1 MQRFGNSKEIAYLC
15 ARKFLNNTSAKYY
28 NMPLSL
34 LPSLLF
40 AILAVGYSPGPANLY
55 SLACCL
61 KFGRRKALKMWRG
74 LLTGFTIAVIVM
86 ALLTYLLG
94 EVMGVYVLYMKYL
107 GAAYILW
114 LAWKMWQFSGQ
125 NNPEAQKCTFTSGMI
140 VQLTNAK
147 MLLFDLTAFSVYVLP
162 YSNKLTDLLI
172 VAALLLLAGPG
183 ANLAW
188 LYAGAYLRRFFAKYQ
203 KQVDIV
209 MAILLVLCAV
219 YIVII

>member
-1 MQRFGNSKEIAYLC
+1 
-15 ARKFLNNTSAKYY
+15 
-28 NMPLSL
+28 MPLSL

-74 LLTGFTIAVIVM
+74 LLTGFSIAVVVM
-86 ALLTYLLG
+86 AVLTHLLG
-94 EVMGVYVLYMKYL
+94 EVMGSYVGYLKYL

-114 LAWKMWQFSGQ
+114 LAWKMWRYSGQ
-125 NNPEAQKCTFTSGMI
+125 NNTEAQKCTFTSGLIM
-140 VQLTNAK
+140 QLTNAK

-162 YSNKLTDLLI
+162 YSDQLSDLFV
-172 VAALLLLAGPG
+172 VAAMLLLAGPG

-188 LYAGAYLRRFFAKYQ
+188 LYAGAYLRRFFARYQ

-209 MAILLVLCAV
+209 MSVLLLLCAL
-219 YIVII
+219 YIVV

>member
-1 MQRFGNSKEIAYLC
+1 
-15 ARKFLNNTSAKYY
+15 
-28 NMPLSL
+28 MPITL

-61 KFGRRKALKMWRG
+61 KYGRRKALKMWRG
-74 LLTGFTIAVIVM
+74 LLTGFSVAVIIM
-86 ALLTYLLG
+86 ALLTHLLG
-94 EVMGVYVLYMKYL
+94 EVMGNYVVYLKYL

-114 LAWKMWQFSGQ
+114 LAWKMWRFSGQ
-125 NNPEAQKCTFTSGMI
+125 NNADAQECTFMSGMI
-140 VQLTNAK
+140 MQLTNAK

-162 YSNKLTDLLI
+162 YSNKLIDLLW
-172 VAALLLLAGPG
+172 VSALLLLAGPG

-209 MAILLVLCAV
+209 MSFLLLLCAI
-219 YIVII
+219 YIIII

>member
-1 MQRFGNSKEIAYLC
+1 
-15 ARKFLNNTSAKYY
+15 
-28 NMPLSL
+28 MPLSL

-40 AILAVGYSPGPANLY
+40 AIFAVGYNPGPANLY

-74 LLTGFTIAVIVM
+74 LLTGFSIGAVIMVV
-86 ALLTYLLG
+86 LTHLLG
-94 EVMGVYVLYMKYL
+94 EVMGDYVIYLKYL

-114 LAWKMWQFSGQ
+114 LAWKMWRFSGQ
-125 NNPEAQKCTFTSGMI
+125 NNTEAQECTFTSGMI

-147 MLLFDLTAFSVYVLP
+147 MLLFELTAFSVYVLP
-162 YSNKLTDLLI
+162 YSDRLTDLFV
-172 VAALLLLAGPG
+172 VAALLLIAGPG
-183 ANLAW
+183 ANLVW

-209 MAILLVLCAV
+209 MAILLALCAI
-219 YIVII
+219 YIIVI

>member
-1 MQRFGNSKEIAYLC
+1 
-15 ARKFLNNTSAKYY
+15 
-28 NMPLSL
+28 MPLSL

-74 LLTGFTIAVIVM
+74 LLTGFSIAVVVM
-86 ALLTYLLG
+86 AVLTHLLG
-94 EVMGVYVLYMKYL
+94 EVMGSYVGYLKYL

-114 LAWKMWQFSGQ
+114 LAWKMWRYSGQ
-125 NNPEAQKCTFTSGMI
+125 NNTEAQKCTFTSGLIM
-140 VQLTNAK
+140 QLTNAK

-162 YSNKLTDLLI
+162 YSDQLSDLFV
-172 VAALLLLAGPG
+172 VAAMLLLAGPG

-188 LYAGAYLRRFFAKYQ
+188 LYAGAYLRRFFARYQ

-209 MAILLVLCAV
+209 MSFLLLLCAL
-219 YIVII
+219 YIVV

>member
-1 MQRFGNSKEIAYLC
+1 
-15 ARKFLNNTSAKYY
+15 
-28 NMPLSL
+28 MPLSL

-74 LLTGFTIAVIVM
+74 LLTGFSIAVVVM
-86 ALLTYLLG
+86 AVLTHLLG
-94 EVMGVYVLYMKYL
+94 EVMGSYVGYLKYL

-114 LAWKMWQFSGQ
+114 LAWKMWRYSGQ
-125 NNPEAQKCTFTSGMI
+125 NNTEAQKCTFTSGLIM
-140 VQLTNAK
+140 QLTNAK

-162 YSNKLTDLLI
+162 YSDQLSDLFV

-188 LYAGAYLRRFFAKYQ
+188 LYAGAYLRRFFARYQ

-209 MAILLVLCAV
+209 MSVLLLLCAL
-219 YIVII
+219 YIVV